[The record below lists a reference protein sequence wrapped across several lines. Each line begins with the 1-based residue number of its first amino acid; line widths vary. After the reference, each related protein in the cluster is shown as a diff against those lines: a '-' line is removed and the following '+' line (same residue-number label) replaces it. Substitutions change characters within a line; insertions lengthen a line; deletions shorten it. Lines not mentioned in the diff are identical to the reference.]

1 MLVTRLRWIEVRGAT
16 RLYRRSEQR
25 ASKPQ
30 RGGGGGGGGEFS
42 VQRRESPDTDSSASR
57 SNVVPVEM

>member
-1 MLVTRLRWIEVRGAT
+1 MLVTRLRWIEVRRAT
-16 RLYRRSEQR
+16 QLYRRSKQQ

-30 RGGGGGGGGEFS
+30 RGGGGGGEFS